1 MLTKNYSTE
10 KILLIVALVLF
21 AGILFYNA
29 FYKPDANVPSIIYV
43 NENSDES
50 TESLSKSSEADSGVL
65 KERININTATEDELK
80 DNLDGVGSA
89 IAKRIVE
96 YRDYNGGFSS
106 VDEIK
111 NVSGIGDKMFE
122 KIKDS
127 ICV

>member
-1 MLTKNYSTE
+1 M
-10 KILLIVALVLF
+10 
-21 AGILFYNA
+21 
-29 FYKPDANVPSIIYV
+29 

-106 VDEIK
+106 VVEIK

>member
-29 FYKPDANVPSIIYV
+29 FYKPDATIPSIVYV
-43 NENSDES
+43 NENSEES
-50 TESLSKSSEADSGVL
+50 TGSTNSSGEGDSGTL
-65 KERININTATEDELK
+65 KDKININTATADEIA
-80 DNLDGVGSA
+80 DNLSGIGSA

-96 YRDYNGGFSS
+96 YRDYNGGFAS